1 MSARS
6 LPPHRHQARDTHR
19 YASQA
24 QLLDYCRRSANPV
37 GRLLL
42 HLYGVTNPLALQ
54 QSDCICTA
62 LQLVNFWQDLSVDL
76 PRGRLYLPADMLAGL
91 GLQPEQLLQQ
101 ASSPAALAMV
111 AQAVAWVRALMQ
123 QGAPLVHSVPGRAG
137 WELRLV
143 VQGGLRILDRIE
155 ALEFATLQTRPTLRR
170 RDLALMAWRALWM

>member
-1 MSARS
+1 V
-6 LPPHRHQARDTHR
+6 LTHR

-76 PRGRLYLPADMLAGL
+76 PRGRLYLPADMLASH
-91 GLQPEQLLQQ
+91 GLQAEQLLQQ
-101 ASSPAALAMV
+101 QSSPAALALV
-111 AQAVAWVRALMQ
+111 AQAVAWVRALMH

-143 VQGGLRILDRIE
+143 VQGGLRIAHRIE
-155 ALEFATLQTRPTLRR
+155 AMGYDTLRQRPKLGR
-170 RDLALMAWRALWM
+170 RDVAAMVWGSCWM